1 MTDPS
6 SEGSQESKVWLS
18 LSGAAM
24 FFGALLGIT
33 LVVAGYV
40 IGSSLISVQNLAN
53 ETRAV
58 TIPRSVEQSRLAID
72 AERLIRL
79 ADTTLYAEEETERA
93 LAADHA
99 AELIDKLAASG
110 NAEFRSRVEE
120 AGRAI
125 SETAD
130 AASWAR
136 ALAGDIGTKLTRVDE
151 TINEIDENL
160 ASITED
166 STFRLE
172 GLLDGL
178 QSGSGTDFD
187 TMRSD
192 FSETVRIN
200 AASNQLMVNLRA
212 SRGLLFISATVQSD
226 AGLQAAAAQF
236 DANTA
241 RAVGLLQQLPS
252 TGDFEYLPEL
262 IDEFTKYREIFESRA
277 EVIKELTRARA
288 SNQTS
293 LRLLAAVRNGLSDD
307 AANRAVAGVTAMAA
321 DIADIR
327 ETTLTLVV
335 IVIAVTFWVGYV
347 GRGEVLLPL
356 VQAADTLVAMRGG
369 DLEAE
374 MPPSRLS
381 EFEAI
386 RGSLEDFRKALR
398 DRDRIAAEKAE
409 QEKHGEEEKR
419 RAVMELADTLEASV
433 KSIVNDVSGAAGE
446 MQTTAQG
453 MSATAEETQRQASE
467 AADASATASSSVEG
481 VAVAA
486 DELSASIQEI
496 LRQVSHSST
505 IAERAANEAERT
517 NETVEG
523 LVSMAQR
530 IGEVVGLITDIA
542 GQTNLLALNATIEAA
557 RAGEAGTGFA
567 VVAQEVQ
574 NLANQTAKA
583 TEDIVEQI
591 DAIRDATGNA
601 AGAITG
607 IGKTIV
613 EVNEIATTIAS
624 AMEQQDAATK
634 EIARN
639 AQEVT
644 VSARDA
650 SVNIASVSKS
660 TIDTGAAA
668 DQVLKAAGEMGA
680 RSSELNAA
688 VERFLD
694 RIRAA

>member
-1 MTDPS
+1 MTDLS

-24 FFGALLGIT
+24 FFGTLLGIT

-53 ETRAV
+53 ETRVV

-93 LAADHA
+93 LATDQA

-110 NAEFRSRVEE
+110 NVEFRSRVEE

-136 ALAGDIGTKLTRVDE
+136 ALAGDIGTKLTHVDE

-160 ASITED
+160 ASINED
-166 STFRLE
+166 SAFRLA
-172 GLLDGL
+172 GLLDRL
-178 QSGSGTDFD
+178 QSGSGADVATL
-187 TMRSD
+187 RSD

-200 AASNQLMVNLRA
+200 AASSQLMANLRA
-212 SRGLLFISATVQSD
+212 SRALLVYSATVQSD
-226 AGLQAAAAQF
+226 EGLRAAAERF
-236 DANTA
+236 DTNTA
-241 RAVGLLQQLPS
+241 RAADLLQQLPS

-262 IDEFTKYREIFESRA
+262 IDEFTKSREIFESRA
-277 EVIKELTRARA
+277 EVINELTRARA
-288 SNQTS
+288 ANQLS

-347 GRGEVLLPL
+347 GRGEVLQPL

-386 RGSLEDFRKALR
+386 RGSLGDFREALR
-398 DRDRIAAEKAE
+398 DRDRIAAEKVE
-409 QEKHGEEEKR
+409 QEKHSEEEKR
-419 RAVMELADTLEASV
+419 REVMELADTLEESV

-505 IAERAANEAERT
+505 IAERAASEAERT

-523 LVSMAQR
+523 LVNMAQR

-557 RAGEAGTGFA
+557 RAGEAGKGFA
-567 VVAQEVQ
+567 VVAQEVK

-583 TEDIVEQI
+583 TEDIVGQI
-591 DAIRDATGNA
+591 DAIRDATGDA
-601 AGAITG
+601 AGAITS

-644 VSARDA
+644 VSAKDA
-650 SVNIASVSKS
+650 STNIASVSKS

-680 RSSELNAA
+680 RSGELNAA
-688 VERFLD
+688 VERFLE